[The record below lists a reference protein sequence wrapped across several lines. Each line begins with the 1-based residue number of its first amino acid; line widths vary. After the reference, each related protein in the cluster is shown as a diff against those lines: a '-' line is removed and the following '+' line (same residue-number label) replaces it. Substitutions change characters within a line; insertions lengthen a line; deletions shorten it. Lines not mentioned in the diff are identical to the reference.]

1 MIEGCVI
8 KYYRLTL
15 TALLALA
22 VCMPL
27 QAESV
32 RMGTFTIPLMVES
45 ATRGVFIRLAE
56 AVAAEAGEEL
66 VISLFPTR
74 RVREVFAEQNL
85 DVIFPAID
93 LSMNSPYLATTA
105 VYSKRVFAFTRVTE
119 PLVTRVED
127 MTGKRI
133 GYTAGF
139 SYSSDVLSVPGANYQ
154 STITDPQSIKKLL
167 AGRIDVFVGDEKSA
181 LRAVSEE
188 NAGHLVH
195 YDAASP
201 LSTHPVFFAFQP
213 TTRGTELRRRFN
225 EALGRMAADGRLETI
240 LSQTR

>member
-1 MIEGCVI
+1 MI

-27 QAESV
+27 QADSV

-133 GYTAGF
+133 V

>member
-1 MIEGCVI
+1 MI

-27 QAESV
+27 QADSV

-133 GYTAGF
+133 GYTSVIPAMF
-139 SYSSDVLSVPGANYQ
+139 YRCQAPIIKALLPTRRASKNYWLVVLMY
-154 STITDPQSIKKLL
+154 LL
-167 AGRIDVFVGDEKSA
+167 AMKSQLCERSVRRMPAIWCITMRPAHSA
-181 LRAVSEE
+181 LIRCFLPSSQQHEVPSCA
-188 NAGHLVH
+188 AGLMRRS
-195 YDAASP
+195 A
-201 LSTHPVFFAFQP
+201 
-213 TTRGTELRRRFN
+213 EWLRMV
-225 EALGRMAADGRLETI
+225 GWRLF
-240 LSQTR
+240 

>member
-1 MIEGCVI
+1 MI

-27 QAESV
+27 QADSV

-133 GYTAGF
+133 GYTSGF
-139 SYSSDVLSVPGANYQ
+139 SYSSDV
-154 STITDPQSIKKLL
+154 
-167 AGRIDVFVGDEKSA
+167 
-181 LRAVSEE
+181 
-188 NAGHLVH
+188 
-195 YDAASP
+195 
-201 LSTHPVFFAFQP
+201 
-213 TTRGTELRRRFN
+213 
-225 EALGRMAADGRLETI
+225 
-240 LSQTR
+240 